1 VDLKRK
7 HYRSSPNHRTHVHCS
22 TNETKHKGPEN
33 KPTLCKTNVDLDFV
47 SQRAPKDPII
57 HVSLSEINSL
67 GEGITNRVPNTKQRG
82 G

>member
-1 VDLKRK
+1 MTFYHKRNK
-7 HYRSSPNHRTHVHCS
+7 TQ
-22 TNETKHKGPEN
+22 GPEN

-47 SQRAPKDPII
+47 SQPAPKDPIL

-67 GEGITNRVPNTKQRG
+67 GGGIKNREPTTKERG